1 MANDSCDAHRCRRH
15 GQAHSMAEKTDS
27 TGLEQRQRQA
37 MEATKMSTGGGRGD
51 GVDGAGGP

>member
-1 MANDSCDAHRCRRH
+1 
-15 GQAHSMAEKTDS
+15 MAEKTNS

-51 GVDGAGGP
+51 GFDGAGGP